1 MDSQLKTDW
10 VAALRSRKYKQGRFY
25 LKNFD
30 DEYCCLGV
38 LCDIIDSSKWEKT
51 TKEKNPA
58 WTSSNGEKLRT
69 SFNNK
74 DLEKIGLT
82 EKEQDKLISLNDDNS
97 ATFSQI
103 ADYIEHNIK

>member
-1 MDSQLKTDW
+1 MEAKLKTDW
-10 VAALRSRKYKQGRFY
+10 VAALRSRKYKQGRFF

-38 LCDIIDSSKWEKT
+38 LCDIIDSSKWET

-82 EKEQDKLISLNDDNS
+82 EKEQDMLISLNDDNE
-97 ATFSQI
+97 FSFSLI
-103 ADYIEHNIK
+103 ADYIEENIK